1 MSDLTQKTEELH
13 LDAEGKPLTK
23 SALKKLQKEKEKA
36 AKKAAIAA
44 RVAAEEQQRK
54 NNEPDVSEGKYGT
67 FPLIQS
73 KASDKTGVDR
83 VKDISHIDQS
93 WAGKDIVFRARVH
106 NTRLQ
111 GNKMAFIELR
121 QAPKADII
129 QGLVVADGKTISKQF
144 VKWAGSLNLES
155 IVLVKGSVSAAPE
168 PIKSATVKDVEIQ
181 IKELWLI
188 SGTPPQLPILI
199 EDAMRSEAE
208 AEAQNLPVVNLDT
221 RLDSRVIDL
230 RTPTNQAIFSIQSGV
245 CELFREFLSKR
256 GFTEIHTPKLLGAA
270 SEGGANVFKVGYFNR
285 DAYLAQ
291 SPQFYKQMLIAADY
305 EKVFEVGPIFRA
317 ENSNTHRHMTEFM
330 GLDLEMAF
338 EEHYDE
344 VMCVLEE
351 MFVFIFTE
359 LKNRYSKEIAT
370 VRKQFPVDE
379 FKLPADGKMPRINYL
394 DGMKMLRENGYPDI
408 GDYEDINTEQEKAL
422 GKLVHD
428 KYDTDFYILD
438 KFPLAVRPFYT
449 MPDAENPNLSNSYD
463 FFMRGEEIM
472 SGAQRIHDPA
482 LLSERMKSHGVD
494 PNGDGL
500 KEYVDAFKYGA
511 APHAGGGIGL
521 ERVVMF
527 FLGLGNIRRASL
539 FPRDPKRIK
548 P

>member
-230 RTPTNQAIFSIQSGV
+230 RTPTNQAIFRIQSGV

-394 DGMKMLRENGYPDI
+394 DSMKMLRENGYHDI

>member
-230 RTPTNQAIFSIQSGV
+230 RTPTNQAIFRIQSGV

-539 FPRDPKRIK
+539 FPRDPQRLK

>member
-230 RTPTNQAIFSIQSGV
+230 RTPTNQAIFRIQSGV

>member
-83 VKDISHIDQS
+83 VKDISQIDQS

-230 RTPTNQAIFSIQSGV
+230 RTPTNQAIFRIQSGV